1 MTVAGIDS
9 HKDTLAVAVVDDQGR
24 ELDRSEIENS
34 ARGHHLLSGWLG
46 RHHPTRVGIEGAGSN
61 GRVAALRLQ
70 DAGYEVVEVPPQLTA
85 QARRRQRTQAKSDP
99 IDALLIARIGLREPQ
114 LPQIRPS
121 GDIEDLRVLV
131 RHRRELLA
139 ERTRLAS
146 RLHADLEQL
155 EPGYQARIGRLTTE
169 RNLDRA
175 RRLLSG
181 DDRVRTQV
189 ARERVS
195 RLRQLNRQIARIT
208 EEIGVLAAPFG
219 SGLTTI
225 TGIADL
231 SAAELLAEIGDVG
244 RYRTKAQFAMAN
256 GTAPLPASSGR
267 IDRHRLNR
275 GGNRQLNRIIH
286 YVALTQI
293 SRSPEGRAYYE
304 RKRAEGKTTKEA
316 LRFLKRRIS
325 DRIFMTLRA
334 SALT

>member
-9 HKDTLAVAVVDDQGR
+9 HKDTLAVAVVDEQGR
-24 ELDRSEIENS
+24 ELERNEIENS
-34 ARGHHLLSGWLG
+34 ARGHHLLVGWLG
-46 RHHPTRVGIEGAGSN
+46 RHHRGRVGIEGAGSN

-70 DAGYEVVEVPPQLTA
+70 EAGYEVVEVPPQLTA

-99 IDALLIARIGLREPQ
+99 IDALLISRIALREPE

-131 RHRRELLA
+131 RHRRELQS
-139 ERTRLAS
+139 ERTRAAS

-155 EPGYQARIGRLTTE
+155 HSGYQARIGRLTTE

-175 RRLLSG
+175 RRLLAG
-181 DDRVRTQV
+181 DDRVRAHV
-189 ARERVS
+189 AKERVA
-195 RLRQLNRQIARIT
+195 RLRQLNRQIERVT
-208 EEIGVLAAPFG
+208 EEIGALSGTFV

-225 TGIADL
+225 TGIAEL
-231 SAAELLAEIGDVG
+231 SEAELLAEIGDIG

-293 SRSPEGRAYYE
+293 SRSPEGRSFYE

-316 LRFLKRRIS
+316 LRCLKRRIS
-325 DRIFMTLRA
+325 DRIFLTLRA

>member
-1 MTVAGIDS
+1 MSVAGIDS

-24 ELDRSEIENS
+24 EVDRTEIENS
-34 ARGHHLLSGWLG
+34 SRGHHTLIGWLG
-46 RHHPTRVGIEGAGSN
+46 RFQPTRVGIEGAGSN

-85 QARRRQRTQAKSDP
+85 QARRHQRTQAKSDP
-99 IDALLIARIGLREPQ
+99 IDALLICRIALREPE

-131 RHRRELLA
+131 HHRRELLS
-139 ERTRLAS
+139 ERTRTAS

-155 EPGYQARIGRLTTE
+155 QPGYQTRIGRLTAE

-181 DDRVRTQV
+181 DDRVRADV
-189 ARERVS
+189 ARERVR

-208 EEIGVLAAPFG
+208 GEIGALSATFG

-225 TGIADL
+225 TGIAEL
-231 SAAELLAEIGDVG
+231 SAAELLAEIGDIG

-256 GTAPLPASSGR
+256 GTAPLTASSGR

-286 YVALTQI
+286 FVALTQI

-304 RKRAEGKTTKEA
+304 RKRAQGRTTKEA
-316 LRFLKRRIS
+316 IRCLKRRIS
-325 DRIFMTLRA
+325 DRIFVTLRA
-334 SALT
+334 SVLT